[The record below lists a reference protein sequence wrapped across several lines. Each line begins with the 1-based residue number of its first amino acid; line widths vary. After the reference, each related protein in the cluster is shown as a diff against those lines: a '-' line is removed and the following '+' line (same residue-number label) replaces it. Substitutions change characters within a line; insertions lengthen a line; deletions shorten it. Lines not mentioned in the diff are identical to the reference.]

1 MNIRRGRNR
10 SIRIA
15 LTASAAALSLGVL
28 SACGG
33 ADSGGS
39 ADGKLAVTASFYPL
53 EFLVEQIG
61 GDHVDVTTLTGP
73 GVEPHDLDITPRQT
87 GQMSEADVLLYLRGL
102 QPAVDK
108 AVDQAGVKNTVDAA
122 DLTTLEA
129 HGSSSGDG
137 HDHGE
142 GDGHDHGEEEG
153 HDHAEEEGHDH
164 AEEEGDGH
172 DHGDSGL
179 DPHVWLDPVKYAE
192 MADGVGAALQKADP
206 DHAADYRKNTEALTG
221 KLKKL
226 DQNYRDGLKNTDTR
240 TFITTHA
247 AFGYL
252 AERYGLDQE
261 SIAGVDPES
270 EPSPARMKE
279 LQKIAAEENVT
290 TVFFETLASDR
301 TAKVLAEDTGLRTG
315 VLDPLEGIT
324 EKSKGD
330 DYLEVMEANLAALEK
345 ALGAK

>member
-1 MNIRRGRNR
+1 MSVMNIRRGRNR

-33 ADSGGS
+33 AESGGS

-153 HDHAEEEGHDH
+153 HDHAEEEG
-164 AEEEGDGH
+164 DGH

-192 MADGVGAALQKADP
+192 MADGVGEALQKADP

-279 LQKIAAEENVT
+279 LQKIAAQEKVT

-301 TAKVLAEDTGLRTG
+301 TAKVLAEDTGLGTG

-324 EKSKGD
+324 DKSQGD
-330 DYLEVMEANLAALEK
+330 DYLEVMEANLAALKK

>member
-33 ADSGGS
+33 AESGGS

-142 GDGHDHGEEEG
+142 GDGHEHG
-153 HDHAEEEGHDH
+153 EEEGHDH

-192 MADGVGAALQKADP
+192 MADGVGEALQKADP

-279 LQKIAAEENVT
+279 LQKIAAQEKVT

-324 EKSKGD
+324 DKSQGD
-330 DYLEVMEANLAALEK
+330 DYLEVMEANLAALKK

>member
-33 ADSGGS
+33 AESGGS

-87 GQMSEADVLLYLRGL
+87 GRMSEADVLLYLRGL

-137 HDHGE
+137 HDHAE
-142 GDGHDHGEEEG
+142 GDGHDHG
-153 HDHAEEEGHDH
+153 EEEGHDH

-192 MADGVGAALQKADP
+192 MADGVGEALQKADP

-279 LQKIAAEENVT
+279 LQKIAAQEKVT

-324 EKSKGD
+324 DKSQGD
-330 DYLEVMEANLAALEK
+330 DYLEVMEANLAALKK

>member
-1 MNIRRGRNR
+1 MSVMNIRRGRNR

-33 ADSGGS
+33 AESGGS

-153 HDHAEEEGHDH
+153 HDHAEEEG
-164 AEEEGDGH
+164 DGH

-179 DPHVWLDPVKYAE
+179 DPHIWLDPVKYAE
-192 MADGVGAALQKADP
+192 MADGVGEALQKADP

-279 LQKIAAEENVT
+279 LQKIAAQEKVT

-324 EKSKGD
+324 DKSQGD
-330 DYLEVMEANLAALEK
+330 DYLEVMEANLAALKK

>member
-142 GDGHDHGEEEG
+142 EEG

-226 DQNYRDGLKNTDTR
+226 DQDYRDGLKNTDTR

-324 EKSKGD
+324 EKSEGD

>member
-1 MNIRRGRNR
+1 MSVMNIRRGRNR

-33 ADSGGS
+33 AESGGS

-87 GQMSEADVLLYLRGL
+87 GRMSEADVLLYLRGL

-108 AVDQAGVKNTVDAA
+108 AVDQAGVKNTVDTA

-142 GDGHDHGEEEG
+142 GDGHDHG
-153 HDHAEEEGHDH
+153 EEEGHDH

-192 MADGVGAALQKADP
+192 MADGVGEALQKADP

-279 LQKIAAEENVT
+279 LQKIAAQEKVT

-324 EKSKGD
+324 DKSQGD
-330 DYLEVMEANLAALEK
+330 DYLEVMEANLAALKK

>member
-33 ADSGGS
+33 AESGGR

-53 EFLVEQIG
+53 EFLVGQIG

-153 HDHAEEEGHDH
+153 HDHAEEEG
-164 AEEEGDGH
+164 DGH

-192 MADGVGAALQKADP
+192 MADGVGEALQKADP

-279 LQKIAAEENVT
+279 LQKIAAQEKVT

-324 EKSKGD
+324 DKSQGD
-330 DYLEVMEANLAALEK
+330 DYLEVMEANLAALKK

>member
-1 MNIRRGRNR
+1 MSVMNIRRGRNR

-33 ADSGGS
+33 AESGGS

-122 DLTTLEA
+122 GLTTLEA

-142 GDGHDHGEEEG
+142 GDGHDHG
-153 HDHAEEEGHDH
+153 EEEGHDH

-192 MADGVGAALQKADP
+192 MADGVGEALQKADP

-279 LQKIAAEENVT
+279 LQKIAAQEKVT

-324 EKSKGD
+324 DKSQGD
-330 DYLEVMEANLAALEK
+330 DYLEVMEANLAALKK

>member
-1 MNIRRGRNR
+1 MSVMNIRRGRNR

-33 ADSGGS
+33 AESGGS

-153 HDHAEEEGHDH
+153 
-164 AEEEGDGH
+164 DGH

-192 MADGVGAALQKADP
+192 MADGVGEALQKADP

-279 LQKIAAEENVT
+279 LQKIAAQEKVT

-324 EKSKGD
+324 DKSQGD
-330 DYLEVMEANLAALEK
+330 DYMEVMEANLAALKK

>member
-53 EFLVEQIG
+53 EFLAERIG

-87 GQMSEADVLLYLRGL
+87 GEMSEADVLLYLRGL

-108 AVDQAGVKNTVDAA
+108 AVDQAGVKDTVDAA

-137 HDHGE
+137 HDHAE
-142 GDGHDHGEEEG
+142 GD
-153 HDHAEEEGHDH
+153 GHDH

-192 MADGVGAALQKADP
+192 IADGVGAALQKADP

-226 DQNYRDGLKNTDTR
+226 DQDYRDGLKNTDTR

-279 LQKIAAEENVT
+279 LQKIAAEEKVT

-330 DYLEVMEANLAALEK
+330 DYLEVMEANLAALKK

>member
-33 ADSGGS
+33 AESGGS

-153 HDHAEEEGHDH
+153 HDHAEEEG
-164 AEEEGDGH
+164 DGH

-192 MADGVGAALQKADP
+192 MADGVGEALQKADP

-226 DQNYRDGLKNTDTR
+226 DENYRDGLKNTDTR

-279 LQKIAAEENVT
+279 LQKIAAQEKVT

-324 EKSKGD
+324 DKSQGD
-330 DYLEVMEANLAALEK
+330 DYLEVMEANLAALKK

>member
-33 ADSGGS
+33 AESGGS

-102 QPAVDK
+102 QPAIDK

-153 HDHAEEEGHDH
+153 HDHAEEEG
-164 AEEEGDGH
+164 DGH

-192 MADGVGAALQKADP
+192 MADGVGEALQKADP

-279 LQKIAAEENVT
+279 LQKIAAQEKVT

-324 EKSKGD
+324 DKSQGD
-330 DYLEVMEANLAALEK
+330 DYLEVMEANLAALKK

>member
-1 MNIRRGRNR
+1 MSVMNIRRGRNR

-122 DLTTLEA
+122 DLTTLEP

-137 HDHGE
+137 HDH
-142 GDGHDHGEEEG
+142 
-153 HDHAEEEGHDH
+153 AEDEGHDH

-192 MADGVGAALQKADP
+192 MADGVGETLQKADP

-226 DQNYRDGLKNTDTR
+226 DEDYSSGLKNTDTR

-279 LQKIAAEENVT
+279 LQKIAAEEKVT
-290 TVFFETLASDR
+290 TVFFEALASDR

-324 EKSKGD
+324 EKSRGD
-330 DYLEVMEANLAALEK
+330 DYLEVMEANLAALKK

>member
-1 MNIRRGRNR
+1 MSVMNIRRGRNR

-33 ADSGGS
+33 AESGGS

-53 EFLVEQIG
+53 EFLAEQIG

-87 GQMSEADVLLYLRGL
+87 GRMSEADVLLYLRGL

-108 AVDQAGVKNTVDAA
+108 AVDQAGVQNTVDAA

-142 GDGHDHGEEEG
+142 EEG
-153 HDHAEEEGHDH
+153 HDHAEEEGEGHDH
-164 AEEEGDGH
+164 AEEEGH

-192 MADGVGAALQKADP
+192 LADGVGEVLQKADP
-206 DHAADYRKNTEALTG
+206 DHAADYRKNAEALTG

-226 DQNYRDGLKNTDTR
+226 DQSYRDGLKNTDTR

-279 LQKIAAEENVT
+279 LQKIAAEEKVT

-324 EKSKGD
+324 DKSQGD
-330 DYLEVMEANLAALEK
+330 DYLEVMEANLAALQK

>member
-33 ADSGGS
+33 AESGGS

-153 HDHAEEEGHDH
+153 HDHAEEEG
-164 AEEEGDGH
+164 DGH

-179 DPHVWLDPVKYAE
+179 DPHIWLDPVKYAE
-192 MADGVGAALQKADP
+192 MADGVGEALQKADP

-279 LQKIAAEENVT
+279 LQKIAAQEKVT

-324 EKSKGD
+324 DKSQGD
-330 DYLEVMEANLAALEK
+330 DYLEVMEANLAALKK

>member
-33 ADSGGS
+33 AESGGS

-153 HDHAEEEGHDH
+153 HDHAEEEG
-164 AEEEGDGH
+164 DGH

-192 MADGVGAALQKADP
+192 MADGVGEALQKADP

-279 LQKIAAEENVT
+279 LQKIAAQEKVT

-301 TAKVLAEDTGLRTG
+301 TAKVLAEDTGLGTG

-324 EKSKGD
+324 DKSQGD
-330 DYLEVMEANLAALEK
+330 DYLEVMEANLAALKK